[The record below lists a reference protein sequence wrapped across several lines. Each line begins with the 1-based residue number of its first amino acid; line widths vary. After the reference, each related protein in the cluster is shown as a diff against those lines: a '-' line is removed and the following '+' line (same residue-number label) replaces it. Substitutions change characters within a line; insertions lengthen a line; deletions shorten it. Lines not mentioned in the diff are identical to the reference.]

1 MHWYFLHQWLQF
13 LCNNKETAQTQ
24 FCINFNFHTRREVEF
39 PVRNIQHKI
48 QTLNLTVLFNTSWQ
62 FLCSFAFSL
71 LHALHLYCTCH
82 DTLRQQIQIIRQQRK
97 MCHFTQSRSQ
107 LGILRGDWRY
117 FKTYQLLARHHDGI
131 SKYKNNVFCH
141 NFLTEGIFAYVKKK
155 AFFFVCFRKIIPSY
169 IAERYVKFPEWK
181 RHWEFLMQT
190 IMKKMQII
198 VKKEKYW
205 QLTERSVL
213 YCLLDVGVPFS

>member
-1 MHWYFLHQWLQF
+1 M
-13 LCNNKETAQTQ
+13 
-24 FCINFNFHTRREVEF
+24 
-39 PVRNIQHKI
+39 
-48 QTLNLTVLFNTSWQ
+48 NLTVLFNTSWQ

-155 AFFFVCFRKIIPSY
+155 AFFLFQKNNTIIHSRGICKISRMEKTLRVFNANYYEKNANYSGKRKILTIDRKEHVVLPV
-169 IAERYVKFPEWK
+169 RCRCTF
-181 RHWEFLMQT
+181 FLN
-190 IMKKMQII
+190 
-198 VKKEKYW
+198 
-205 QLTERSVL
+205 
-213 YCLLDVGVPFS
+213 

>member
-1 MHWYFLHQWLQF
+1 M
-13 LCNNKETAQTQ
+13 
-24 FCINFNFHTRREVEF
+24 
-39 PVRNIQHKI
+39 
-48 QTLNLTVLFNTSWQ
+48 LNLTVLFNTSWQ

-155 AFFFVCFRKIIPSY
+155 AFFLFEKNNTIIYSRGICKISRMEKTLRVFNANYYEKNANYSGKRKILTIDRKEHVVLPV
-169 IAERYVKFPEWK
+169 RCRCTF
-181 RHWEFLMQT
+181 FLN
-190 IMKKMQII
+190 
-198 VKKEKYW
+198 
-205 QLTERSVL
+205 
-213 YCLLDVGVPFS
+213 